1 MEASLS
7 PLTRGTPR
15 FPRQGVSNLP
25 LKTPCGPRG
34 TNAERATEG
43 LAFADIA
50 VGRDVCATGGR
61 GGPYLTK
68 PRLRAS
74 FPISLAIPNTTS
86 RADSGFFVSLKVVH
100 KSLSSLMEKIVVSTW
115 TTLSVYT

>member
-1 MEASLS
+1 MEASLP
-7 PLTRGTPR
+7 PLDKGDAA
-15 FPRQGVSNLP
+15 FPATGVSNLP

-50 VGRDVCATGGR
+50 VGRDVCATDGR

-74 FPISLAIPNTTS
+74 FPISLAIPKTTS

-115 TTLSVYT
+115 TTLSV